1 MLNKNMLS
9 KDQKRKDSDSQF
21 QPSSLF
27 KGVVLDEGLKPEV
40 KPIIPETT
48 KAVGRRPRPGYQELV
63 HFNVFET
70 SVVSYLDEVL
80 SSDDFN
86 IIRNN
91 IKKITSLI
99 NGSPE
104 LDNAL
109 GINPTVG
116 SKFTEVFGK
125 LLKLGDFVDVSQLVF
140 LKPPIFE
147 LINKYSKE
155 IDLKDC
161 GVDYLLKYIALLSN
175 INKKDISYFCKH
187 IMDILKYLEINSNFP
202 RFQELQLAVE
212 HIELREVFNPKI
224 ANLLKRFFDRIFKKK
239 KENINQ
245 PVIEQ
250 PEWNKNV
257 ATDPAT
263 LINIADQYINGKSS
277 FHDHAILK
285 DISQCLLEHSA
296 SFSSYRKNNVITY
309 QITKFF
315 MIFLNNKDTLNV
327 ETILSQP
334 LVDLIDFKSKNGDLK
349 VFLNH
354 YLEGILMSEG
364 QQNRYKKL
372 NNSNIDK
379 FLKHISEILA
389 ILELINCSTEDYN
402 KFKLIFKARIA
413 FEKKIVKE
421 SSNKVPEELELFLNE
436 YFHKTI
442 RKNTNGQ

>member
-1 MLNKNMLS
+1 MTNKNMLL
-9 KDQKRKDSDSQF
+9 KDQKKKNSDSQF

-27 KGVVLDEGLKPEV
+27 PEVVLDGALKPET
-40 KPIIPETT
+40 KPIIPEIT
-48 KAVGRRPRPGYQELV
+48 KGHRSRPGYQELV

-70 SVVSYLDEVL
+70 SVVSYLDEIL

-99 NGSPE
+99 NGSLE

-109 GINPTVG
+109 VMNPTAR
-116 SKFTEVFGK
+116 SKFTETFGK
-125 LLKLGDFVDVSQLVF
+125 LLRMGDFVDIGQF
-140 LKPPIFE
+140 FKPPISD

-155 IDLKDC
+155 INLKDC
-161 GVDYLLKYIALLSN
+161 AIDYLLKYITLFSN
-175 INKKDISYFCKH
+175 INKKNISFYCKH
-187 IMDILKYLEINSNFP
+187 ILDILKYFEINSNFP
-202 RFQELQLAVE
+202 RFKELQLAVE
-212 HIELREVFNPKI
+212 HIELCEVYDPKI

-239 KENINQ
+239 KENIDQ
-245 PVIEQ
+245 LTIEQ
-250 PEWNKNV
+250 PEWNKNA
-257 ATDPAT
+257 ATDPAV
-263 LINIADQYINGKSS
+263 LINIADKYINGKSS

-285 DISQCLLEHSA
+285 DIAQCLLEHSA
-296 SFSSYRKNNVITY
+296 SFSSYMKNNVITY

-349 VFLNH
+349 VFLNS
-354 YLEGILMSEG
+354 YLKGILMSEG

-389 ILELINCSTEDYN
+389 ILELINGSTEDYD

-413 FEKKIVKE
+413 FEKKTVKE
-421 SSNKVPEELELFLNE
+421 NSNKVPKELELFLKE

-442 RKNTNGQ
+442 RKNTNG